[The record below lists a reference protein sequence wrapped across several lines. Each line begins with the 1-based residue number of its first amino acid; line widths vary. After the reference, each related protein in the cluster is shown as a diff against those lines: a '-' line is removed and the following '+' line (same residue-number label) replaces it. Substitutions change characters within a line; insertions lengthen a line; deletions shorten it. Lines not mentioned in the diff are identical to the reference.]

1 MRGKALRDPRRE
13 RAGCGNYLGYLRL
26 PRSCAGVALLVGY
39 QDLLYSS
46 LSRRFSPPG
55 NTQAGESPGEWYGM
69 RMLLSS
75 QVCERR
81 TSVQQKPVRYPG

>member
-1 MRGKALRDPRRE
+1 MRGKAVRDPRRE
-13 RAGCGNYLGYLRL
+13 RAGCGTYLGYLRL

-46 LSRRFSPPG
+46 LSRRFSR
-55 NTQAGESPGEWYGM
+55 QAIHRRENRRENGM

-75 QVCERR
+75 QVCERH
-81 TSVQQKPVRYPG
+81 PGTRPGQPAT